1 VCHEQQTSLTASNVK
16 VIEQNRNYRVGHRQ
30 GSRGSNRSKHRAM
43 HDHEEP
49 RPTCLPRWYL
59 PVEQG
64 VIEMAEDYESMT
76 VAQLKEL
83 LKEQDLPV
91 SGKKSDLIARLQM
104 LRATPKRSVKKQ
116 RHPKRHAV
124 EDSWDDEDW
133 DDETEDVYMVKQK
146 PVLNDEMKAA
156 LALRSAQK
164 KKTPSFRRTEWF
176 RYKRLSRSG
185 WRAPHGMDNK
195 QRRNYKY
202 RGSLVRIGHG
212 KVAAARFLHPSGF
225 REVMVHNVSDL
236 EVIDPETEAARVG
249 ASVGGRKRETIYSR
263 ADELGVRVLN
273 RRRDV

>member
-1 VCHEQQTSLTASNVK
+1 
-16 VIEQNRNYRVGHRQ
+16 
-30 GSRGSNRSKHRAM
+30 
-43 HDHEEP
+43 
-49 RPTCLPRWYL
+49 
-59 PVEQG
+59 
-64 VIEMAEDYESMT
+64 MAEDYESMT

-83 LKEQDLPV
+83 LKEEGLPV
-91 SGKKSDLIARLQM
+91 SGKKSDLIARLHEAAGEAEEM
-104 LRATPKRSVKKQ
+104 VEDDAPVED
-116 RHPKRHAV
+116 V
-124 EDSWDDEDW
+124 EEEDSWDDEDW
-133 DDETEDVYMVKQK
+133 DDEDEDVYMVKQQ
-146 PVLNDEMKAA
+146 PVLDDAMKAA
-156 LALRSAQK
+156 LALRAAQK

-225 REVMVHNVSDL
+225 REVMVHNVADL
-236 EVIDPETEAARVG
+236 ESVDPETEAARVG
-249 ASVGGRKRETIYSR
+249 ATVGGRKREHIYAR

>member
-1 VCHEQQTSLTASNVK
+1 
-16 VIEQNRNYRVGHRQ
+16 
-30 GSRGSNRSKHRAM
+30 
-43 HDHEEP
+43 
-49 RPTCLPRWYL
+49 
-59 PVEQG
+59 
-64 VIEMAEDYESMT
+64 MAEDYESMT

-83 LKEQDLPV
+83 LKGEGLPV
-91 SGKKSDLIARLQM
+91 SGKKSDLIARLHEAAGEAEEM
-104 LRATPKRSVKKQ
+104 VEDDAPVED
-116 RHPKRHAV
+116 V
-124 EDSWDDEDW
+124 EEEDSWDDEDW
-133 DDETEDVYMVKQK
+133 DDEDEDVYMVKQK
-146 PVLNDEMKAA
+146 PVLADDMKAA
-156 LALRSAQK
+156 LALRAAQK

-225 REVMVHNVSDL
+225 REVMVHNVADL
-236 EVIDPETEAARVG
+236 ESVDPETEAARVG
-249 ASVGGRKRETIYSR
+249 ATVGGRKREHIYAR